1 MSDMSDVDYFRGIQE
16 MILIQEKSFNK
27 LPLKKRIL
35 PDYVKLRKVIKL
47 LKDQTDI
54 RLGKVSS

>member
-1 MSDMSDVDYFRGIQE
+1 MSDVDYFRGIQE
-16 MILIQEKSFNK
+16 MILIQEKAFNK

-35 PDYVKLRKVIKL
+35 PDYVKLRKVLKL